1 MARFRIVTALLVF
14 AIAALALSL
23 LLVGTVDVPAVEVW
37 RILTGRPS
45 DYEPWNF
52 IIFESRLP
60 LVVTA
65 ALAGGALAVSGLL
78 LQTLF
83 GNTLAD
89 PSILGISTGASLGA
103 GCAMLAF
110 GRLVCHCTW
119 CRRWRICS
127 HAYRRIC
134 GSDGCDGFAARDVE
148 RCEEQHDVA
157 DCWYLDRLYR
167 LVGNLVA

>member
-14 AIAALALSL
+14 AIVALALSL

-110 GRLVCHCTW
+110 GSSFATVLGVAAGGYVATLTGAFVGAMVVMALLLVMSNVVKSSTMLL
-119 CRRWRICS
+119 I
-127 HAYRRIC
+127 
-134 GSDGCDGFAARDVE
+134 
-148 RCEEQHDVA
+148 
-157 DCWYLDRLYR
+157 
-167 LVGNLVA
+167 VGILIGYIASSAI

>member
-14 AIAALALSL
+14 AIVALALSL

-65 ALAGGALAVSGLL
+65 ALAGGALAVSDCCCRPCLATRSPTPRFLAYPLGQVWVPDALCL
-78 LQTLF
+78 RSAARLPLYLVSP
-83 GNTLAD
+83 LAD
-89 PSILGISTGASLGA
+89 
-103 GCAMLAF
+103 M
-110 GRLVCHCTW
+110 
-119 CRRWRICS
+119 
-127 HAYRRIC
+127 
-134 GSDGCDGFAARDVE
+134 
-148 RCEEQHDVA
+148 
-157 DCWYLDRLYR
+157 
-167 LVGNLVA
+167 